1 MPGRLQSDDPTN
13 IQPRQLQLPRFHRL
27 LVERLS
33 SANSVWHL
41 EDQEDPGLFRF
52 LFLNS
57 EAERITNLS
66 AGFFRSKN
74 LRKAFPVFKET
85 IDLAKCLDLIHSG
98 RVEELHDFEYGD
110 ELVLIEG

>member
-1 MPGRLQSDDPTN
+1 MPDRLQSDDPTH

-57 EAERITNLS
+57 
-66 AGFFRSKN
+66 
-74 LRKAFPVFKET
+74 
-85 IDLAKCLDLIHSG
+85 
-98 RVEELHDFEYGD
+98 
-110 ELVLIEG
+110 